1 MRSPFRR
8 RSNFVS
14 GAALAAFAWFAPSCQ
29 SNGGGASNTAVSGG
43 TTGSSGGAGSAS
55 AGGATGGRGSEA
67 TATTAPTGG
76 NSGISGGDV
85 TGGVTSTGGVSASGG
100 TGGGVSSGGAG
111 GVLSGNGGATATGG
125 TTSEGGSK
133 SSGGTTGSAGVKGP
147 GGIGAGGG
155 GSKGRGGMTDS
166 GGIVAT
172 GGIVAGGGG
181 SRSSGGT
188 TGSGGVTGT
197 GGAGAGG
204 GYGSGGAGGKTG
216 TGGAGGAAGSGG
228 TGLGGSIGG
237 SGGNLGWAVRMANSV
252 IARNP
257 NPDTIASSSFSW
269 EVGYT
274 MWTLEKVWRSTQDPK
289 YLAYIKKYVDQHV
302 NAAGNVLGFSGGNL
316 DNFLPGYA
324 ILFLYEQTQ
333 GTQYRKAADTMRQ
346 AFATYPRNSDGGFWH
361 STDKPNQMWVDGVF
375 MGEMFLARYGHA
387 TGDTTAFDEVVT
399 QMTDIVNHCMKTDG
413 LLLHAYDESKKA
425 SWANPTTGL
434 SPEVWSEGLGW
445 YAVLIADVFDYLP
458 ADHPGRAGLM
468 TILGQLTAGLKANQ
482 DAKSGRWCQV
492 VDKCTLSDNWDE
504 SSGTGMFL
512 YLTKK
517 SIDQGYIDGTAYGPV
532 VSSAYQGLVQ
542 KATANSDG
550 TLDIND
556 CSSIGVQGSYSAY
569 VSKAKQVS
577 PPSCVSSFIAGTLMV
592 EGPSFATP

>member
-1 MRSPFRR
+1 
-8 RSNFVS
+8 
-14 GAALAAFAWFAPSCQ
+14 
-29 SNGGGASNTAVSGG
+29 
-43 TTGSSGGAGSAS
+43 
-55 AGGATGGRGSEA
+55 
-67 TATTAPTGG
+67 
-76 NSGISGGDV
+76 
-85 TGGVTSTGGVSASGG
+85 
-100 TGGGVSSGGAG
+100 
-111 GVLSGNGGATATGG
+111 
-125 TTSEGGSK
+125 
-133 SSGGTTGSAGVKGP
+133 
-147 GGIGAGGG
+147 
-155 GSKGRGGMTDS
+155 
-166 GGIVAT
+166 
-172 GGIVAGGGG
+172 
-181 SRSSGGT
+181 
-188 TGSGGVTGT
+188 
-197 GGAGAGG
+197 
-204 GYGSGGAGGKTG
+204 
-216 TGGAGGAAGSGG
+216 
-228 TGLGGSIGG
+228 
-237 SGGNLGWAVRMANSV
+237 VRMANSV
-252 IARNP
+252 LARNP

-274 MWTLEKVWRSTQDPK
+274 MWTLEKIWRSTQDPK

-302 NAAGNVLGFSGGNL
+302 SAAGNVSGFSGGNL

-324 ILFLYEQTQ
+324 ILLMYEQTQ
-333 GTQYRKAADTMRQ
+333 AQQYLTAATTMRN
-346 AFATYPRNSDGGFWH
+346 ALKTYPRNSDNGFWH
-361 STDKPNQMWVDGVF
+361 STSKPNQMWVDGVF

-387 TGDTTAFDEVVT
+387 TGDSTAFDEVVT

-458 ADHPGRAGLM
+458 ADHPGRPGLM

-512 YLTKK
+512 YLSKK
-517 SIDQGYIDGTAYGPV
+517 SIDKGYIDGTQYGAV

-542 KATANSDG
+542 KATVNSDS
-550 TLDIND
+550 TIDIND

-592 EGPSFATP
+592 EGPSFTTP

>member
-1 MRSPFRR
+1 M
-8 RSNFVS
+8 
-14 GAALAAFAWFAPSCQ
+14 
-29 SNGGGASNTAVSGG
+29 GGGKA
-43 TTGSSGGAGSAS
+43 
-55 AGGATGGRGSEA
+55 
-67 TATTAPTGG
+67 
-76 NSGISGGDV
+76 
-85 TGGVTSTGGVSASGG
+85 TGGVTGTGGVSASGG
-100 TGGGVSSGGAG
+100 TSGTTSSGGAG
-111 GVLSGNGGATATGG
+111 GTLPGNGGAPSNGGTASSGGSKASGGALPGTGGATSTGGTTSPGGSKATGG
-125 TTSEGGSK
+125 TTGGGGIMGT
-133 SSGGTTGSAGVKGP
+133 GGT
-147 GGIGAGGG
+147 GAGGG
-155 GSKGRGGMTDS
+155 GSNAAGGTTNS
-166 GGIVAT
+166 GGIM
-172 GGIVAGGGG
+172 GGRG
-181 SRSSGGT
+181 
-188 TGSGGVTGT
+188 
-197 GGAGAGG
+197 
-204 GYGSGGAGGKTG
+204 GSGGAGGKTATG
-216 TGGAGGAAGSGG
+216 STGGTAGSAGTGSGG
-228 TGLGGSIGG
+228 GSSGGS
-237 SGGNLGWAVRMANSV
+237 LGWAVRMANSV
-252 IARNP
+252 IARHP
-257 NPDTIASSSFSW
+257 DPDTIASSSFSW

-289 YLAYIKKYVDQHV
+289 YLTYIKKYVDQHV
-302 NAAGNVLGFSGGNL
+302 NAAGNVSGFSGGNL

-324 ILFLYEQTQ
+324 ILLLYEQTQ

-445 YAVLIADVFDYLP
+445 YAVLIADVFDFLP
-458 ADHPGRAGLM
+458 ADHPGRPGLM
-468 TILGQLTAGLKANQ
+468 TILGQLVAGLKANQ
-482 DAKSGRWCQV
+482 DAQSGRWCQV

-512 YLTKK
+512 YLIKK
-517 SIDQGYIDGTAYGPV
+517 SIDQGTIDATAYGPAV
-532 VSSAYQGLVQ
+532 TSAYQGLVQ

-550 TLDIND
+550 SVDIND

-569 VSKAKQVS
+569 VSKPKQVS

-592 EGPSFATP
+592 ENPGAATP

>member
-1 MRSPFRR
+1 M
-8 RSNFVS
+8 
-14 GAALAAFAWFAPSCQ
+14 
-29 SNGGGASNTAVSGG
+29 GGGN
-43 TTGSSGGAGSAS
+43 
-55 AGGATGGRGSEA
+55 ATGGM
-67 TATTAPTGG
+67 TA
-76 NSGISGGDV
+76 
-85 TGGVTSTGGVSASGG
+85 TGGVSASGG
-100 TGGGVSSGGAG
+100 TGGIASSGGAG
-111 GVLSGNGGATATGG
+111 DTLPGTGGSTSTGG
-125 TTSEGGSK
+125 TSSLGGSN
-133 SSGGTTGSAGVKGP
+133 
-147 GGIGAGGG
+147 
-155 GSKGRGGMTDS
+155 
-166 GGIVAT
+166 AT
-172 GGIVAGGGG
+172 
-181 SRSSGGT
+181 GGT
-188 TGSGGVTGT
+188 TGSGGITRGT
-197 GGAGAGG
+197 GGTTSPAGSKATGGTTGSGGTTGGTVAGG
-204 GYGSGGAGGKTG
+204 SYGSGGVAGKTG
-216 TGGAGGAAGSGG
+216 TGASAGSGG
-228 TGLGGSIGG
+228 TGSGGRTGG
-237 SGGNLGWAVRMANSV
+237 SGGSLGWAVRMANSV

-302 NAAGNVLGFSGGNL
+302 NAAGNVSGFSGGNL

-324 ILFLYEQTQ
+324 ILLMYEQTQ
-333 GTQYRKAADTMRQ
+333 AQQYRTAADTMRK

-387 TGDTTAFDEVVT
+387 TGDSTAFDEVVT

-458 ADHPGRAGLM
+458 ADHPGRPGLM

-512 YLTKK
+512 YLSKK
-517 SIDQGYIDGTAYGPV
+517 SIDKGYIDGTQYGAV
-532 VSSAYQGLVQ
+532 VSNAYQGLVQ
-542 KATANSDG
+542 KATANNDG
-550 TLDIND
+550 TVDIND

-592 EGPSFATP
+592 EGPSFTTP

>member
-1 MRSPFRR
+1 M
-8 RSNFVS
+8 
-14 GAALAAFAWFAPSCQ
+14 
-29 SNGGGASNTAVSGG
+29 GGGN
-43 TTGSSGGAGSAS
+43 
-55 AGGATGGRGSEA
+55 AT
-67 TATTAPTGG
+67 
-76 NSGISGGDV
+76 
-85 TGGVTSTGGVSASGG
+85 
-100 TGGGVSSGGAG
+100 
-111 GVLSGNGGATATGG
+111 
-125 TTSEGGSK
+125 
-133 SSGGTTGSAGVKGP
+133 
-147 GGIGAGGG
+147 
-155 GSKGRGGMTDS
+155 
-166 GGIVAT
+166 
-172 GGIVAGGGG
+172 
-181 SRSSGGT
+181 
-188 TGSGGVTGT
+188 GGVTGT
-197 GGAGAGG
+197 GGVAVSGGTSGIAFSGGAGDTLPSTG
-204 GYGSGGAGGKTG
+204 GVSTSEETGGTTTSGSAGGTLPSSDGAILTGGTTSPGGSKATGGATASGGITGSTVGTTSAGGSKATGGTTASGGILDAGGTSTGGGNASGGAGGKTE
-216 TGGAGGAAGSGG
+216 TGGSK
-228 TGLGGSIGG
+228 GGSVGSGG
-237 SGGNLGWAVRMANSV
+237 SGGSLGWAVRMANSV
-252 IARNP
+252 MARNP

-274 MWTLEKVWRSTQDPK
+274 MWSLEKVWRATQDPK
-289 YLAYIKKYVDQHV
+289 YLTYIKKYVDQHV
-302 NAAGNVLGFSGGNL
+302 NAAGNVSGFSGGNL

-333 GTQYRKAADTMRQ
+333 AQQYRTAADTMRK
-346 AFATYPRNSDGGFWH
+346 AFTTYPRNSDGGFWH

-387 TGDTTAFDEVVT
+387 TGDSTAFDEVVT

-458 ADHPGRAGLM
+458 ADHPGRPGLM

-512 YLTKK
+512 YLSKK
-517 SIDQGYIDGTAYGPV
+517 SIDKGYIDGTQYGAV
-532 VSSAYQGLVQ
+532 VSNAYQGLVQ
-542 KATANSDG
+542 KATANNDG
-550 TLDIND
+550 TVDIND

-592 EGPSFATP
+592 EGPSFTTP